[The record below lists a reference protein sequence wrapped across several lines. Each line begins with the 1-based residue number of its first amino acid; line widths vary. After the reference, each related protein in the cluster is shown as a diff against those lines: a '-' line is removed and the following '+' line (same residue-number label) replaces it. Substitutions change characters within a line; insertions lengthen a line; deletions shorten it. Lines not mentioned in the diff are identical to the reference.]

1 MDFANDRDYLHN
13 EVSAACNLLQLAFD
27 EVQKQGYKKPRR
39 KLDNLKS
46 YAAEAK
52 YLIISLAKDWAEAE
66 NKLRDYEDMM
76 DSQRKGSYSSKID
89 DIGKFDSNQK
99 RNSEISSKNAYKYP
113 NQDLSQ
119 TKIHISDFYS
129 SLEQSRQESLSD
141 SLSEVLLRIL
151 FPLLTKVRSMQETKQ
166 FYSRFTRYLLKI
178 FDQENKEIKKILL
191 IDNIAQ
197 KKPIQKFRVSVRAVM
212 AALRIKKL
220 IPNKEE
226 KVKLC
231 GVSINML
238 STKMAIPIHSPAPAT
253 PRVVADIMHSME
265 KAYGKPMKVRSK

>member
-119 TKIHISDFYS
+119 TKIHI
-129 SLEQSRQESLSD
+129 
-141 SLSEVLLRIL
+141 I
-151 FPLLTKVRSMQETKQ
+151 
-166 FYSRFTRYLLKI
+166 
-178 FDQENKEIKKILL
+178 
-191 IDNIAQ
+191 
-197 KKPIQKFRVSVRAVM
+197 
-212 AALRIKKL
+212 
-220 IPNKEE
+220 
-226 KVKLC
+226 
-231 GVSINML
+231 
-238 STKMAIPIHSPAPAT
+238 
-253 PRVVADIMHSME
+253 
-265 KAYGKPMKVRSK
+265 